1 MTMTADVA
9 GTNAQTGPG
18 LRERKRIATRRAIQ
32 RAALTLSK
40 EHGFD
45 RVTVDDISE
54 QALVSP
60 RTFFNYF
67 PSKEA
72 AVIGDMPMLPD
83 TAAVDVFV
91 TDGTDQTILD
101 GIRDLLIDGVENSLG
116 AEERD
121 IHKLRRALLKDNPQL
136 FTLRMAG
143 MKQLEADLT
152 AIVRRRLEHDDA
164 ALSAGERLDEEQLE
178 SQARLITLVAF
189 AGIRHAWWCWAD
201 AGGTD
206 ALVSRLRDSFSE
218 LQALS
223 LRNKSH

>member
-1 MTMTADVA
+1 MTFTAV
-9 GTNAQTGPG
+9 AQTGLG

-32 RAALTLSK
+32 RAALMLSK
-40 EHGFD
+40 ERGFD
-45 RVTVDDISE
+45 RVTVDDISQ

-83 TAAVDVFV
+83 GAAIDAFV
-91 TDGTDQTILD
+91 AAGPDQTILD
-101 GIRDLLIDGVENSLG
+101 GIRDLLVDGVEKSLG
-116 AEERD
+116 ADEHD
-121 IHKLRRALLKDNPQL
+121 IHRLRRALLKDNPQL

-152 AIVRRRLEHDDA
+152 AVVRRRLEHDEAD
-164 ALSAGERLDEEQLE
+164 LREGERLDDERLE
-178 SQARLITLVAF
+178 SRARLITLVAF

-201 AGGTD
+201 AGGTE
-206 ALVSRLRDSFSE
+206 ALVGRLRESFSE

-223 LRNKSH
+223 LHNASR